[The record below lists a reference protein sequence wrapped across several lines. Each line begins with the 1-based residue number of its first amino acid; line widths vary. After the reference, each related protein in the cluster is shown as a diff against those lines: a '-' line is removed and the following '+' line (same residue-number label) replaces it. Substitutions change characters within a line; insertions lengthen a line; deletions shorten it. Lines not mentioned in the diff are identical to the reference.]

1 MVNLNIKKISEPLI
15 PMAISWSNDYDGKY
29 GDIIDMSQ
37 AVPSYPPHPKLI
49 EEFVNSSS
57 VKSLLNYGDIE
68 GEKILRTN
76 YSNHINQKYGSNT
89 SFNEILIT
97 SGCNQAFIASIIC
110 VANEGDEIMISNPG
124 YFSHEL
130 SLRMLNI
137 KPKYFNLNSEKN
149 FEIDFRDLES
159 KITSKVKAI
168 VIVNP
173 GNPTGSSQDK
183 TVLDEI
189 LKLCIK
195 KNKYL
200 IIDETYR
207 DFIYP
212 DKGAP
217 HNLFSIP
224 NWSKNLIQLYSF
236 SKSCC
241 IPGHR
246 LGAITTDQGLISQ
259 ISKVMDNIQ
268 ICAPRPAQIA
278 VAKFLPNLINFLT
291 KKSQEI
297 GRKGIYF
304 EETLQNHSNW
314 IIKSR
319 GGFFAYVKHPF
330 DNHSDIKVAELLA
343 KKCGIISVPGS
354 FFGNNQKSFLRMSFA
369 GISQSDIGQIPDR
382 FKYLESII

>member
-1 MVNLNIKKISEPLI
+1 
-15 PMAISWSNDYDGKY
+15 MAISWSNDYDGKY
-29 GDIIDMSQ
+29 GEIIDMSQ

-49 EEFVNSSS
+49 EEFINSSS

-110 VANEGDEIMISNPG
+110 LANKGDEIMISNPG

-137 KPKYFNLNSEKN
+137 KPKYFKLNSKKN

-200 IIDETYR
+200 IIDETYSCLLYTSPSPR
-207 DFIYP
+207 D
-212 DKGAP
+212 
-217 HNLFSIP
+217 
-224 NWSKNLIQLYSF
+224 
-236 SKSCC
+236 
-241 IPGHR
+241 
-246 LGAITTDQGLISQ
+246 
-259 ISKVMDNIQ
+259 
-268 ICAPRPAQIA
+268 
-278 VAKFLPNLINFLT
+278 
-291 KKSQEI
+291 
-297 GRKGIYF
+297 
-304 EETLQNHSNW
+304 
-314 IIKSR
+314 
-319 GGFFAYVKHPF
+319 
-330 DNHSDIKVAELLA
+330 
-343 KKCGIISVPGS
+343 
-354 FFGNNQKSFLRMSFA
+354 
-369 GISQSDIGQIPDR
+369 
-382 FKYLESII
+382 